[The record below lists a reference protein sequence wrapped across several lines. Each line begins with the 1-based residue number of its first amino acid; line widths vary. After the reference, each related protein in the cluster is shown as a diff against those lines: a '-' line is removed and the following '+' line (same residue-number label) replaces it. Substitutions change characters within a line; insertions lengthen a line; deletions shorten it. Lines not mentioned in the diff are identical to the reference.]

1 MHSHTILCFL
11 RSIFLSLYVQFV
23 TFFAS
28 ITLQGGGGKKVQE
41 TTGETKQLRRIG
53 QKDHKDSNV
62 CVTQDIVDHNS
73 LILSDNTSRALDGNQ
88 ILSVNT
94 SRELLILLRVVREAA
109 VREVRPRRSQG
120 QASALCLPNC
130 IIIATIITCS
140 NYFAYD
146 LIIMHDKVSR
156 WY

>member
-1 MHSHTILCFL
+1 M
-11 RSIFLSLYVQFV
+11 
-23 TFFAS
+23 
-28 ITLQGGGGKKVQE
+28 
-41 TTGETKQLRRIG
+41 
-53 QKDHKDSNV
+53 

-94 SRELLILLRVVREAA
+94 SRELLILLRVVREAG

-120 QASALCLPNC
+120 QASAQCLPNC

-146 LIIMHDKVSR
+146 LIILHEKVSDDGIKTIPR
-156 WY
+156 CNKKSVPAKLHNYCNNHHI

>member
-1 MHSHTILCFL
+1 M
-11 RSIFLSLYVQFV
+11 
-23 TFFAS
+23 
-28 ITLQGGGGKKVQE
+28 
-41 TTGETKQLRRIG
+41 
-53 QKDHKDSNV
+53 

-73 LILSDNTSRALDGNQ
+73 LILSDNSLRALDGNQ

-94 SRELLILLRVVREAA
+94 SRELLILLRVVKEAV

-120 QASALCLPNC
+120 QASAQCLPNC

-146 LIIMHDKVSR
+146 LIILAYDKVSDDGIKTVPQCNKKSVPAKLHNYSNNYLKGSHSR
-156 WY
+156 AALFCINTHLNIFFCV

>member
-1 MHSHTILCFL
+1 M
-11 RSIFLSLYVQFV
+11 
-23 TFFAS
+23 
-28 ITLQGGGGKKVQE
+28 
-41 TTGETKQLRRIG
+41 
-53 QKDHKDSNV
+53 

-94 SRELLILLRVVREAA
+94 SRELLILLRVVKEAV

-120 QASALCLPNC
+120 QASAQCLPNC

-140 NYFAYD
+140 NYCAYD
-146 LIIMHDKVSR
+146 IIINDGIKAIPQDSKTSVPAKLRNYCNKYHMQQLFCI
-156 WY
+156 

>member
-1 MHSHTILCFL
+1 MIQND
-11 RSIFLSLYVQFV
+11 IE
-23 TFFAS
+23 
-28 ITLQGGGGKKVQE
+28 GGGKKVQE

-53 QKDHKDSNV
+53 QKDHKDSDV
-62 CVTQDIVDHNS
+62 CVTQDMVDHNS

-94 SRELLILLRVVREAA
+94 SRELLILLRVVKEAV

-120 QASALCLPNC
+120 QASAQCLPNC
-130 IIIATIITCS
+130 IIIATIITCN

-146 LIIMHDKVSR
+146 LIILHDKVPNDDIKTIPR
-156 WY
+156 CNKKPNLPNCIIIATII

>member
-1 MHSHTILCFL
+1 MILKGE
-11 RSIFLSLYVQFV
+11 
-23 TFFAS
+23 
-28 ITLQGGGGKKVQE
+28 GGAKKVWE

-53 QKDHKDSNV
+53 QKDHKTSNV
-62 CVTQDIVDHNS
+62 CVTQDILDHNS
-73 LILSDNTSRALDGNQ
+73 LFLSNNTSRALDGYQ

-130 IIIATIITCS
+130 TIIATIITCS

-146 LIIMHDKVSR
+146 LINWMTR
-156 WY
+156 FQ